1 MDNQVI
7 VYWELSM
14 ELLSS
19 ILHVLKNLYELAATS
34 NQEFIFFGARLLHY
48 LIFLCKWLN
57 RAFKQLCCCA
67 LVFFPRQMTDK
78 LNLGVNWNEKK
89 ITFISHIF
97 FMNKLI
103 PDFSASKVV
112 LIIKALWTL
121 LYKLQIDFYNG
132 FKYSL

>member
-14 ELLSS
+14 ELFSS

-48 LIFLCKWLN
+48 LIFLCKWLI

-67 LVFFPRQMTDK
+67 LVFSPHNDRQTK
-78 LNLGVNWNEKK
+78 SWSELKWKK

-112 LIIKALWTL
+112 LIMKALWTL